1 MEGRALQLTDVEP
14 EPSETPKTE
23 AQPKTTARR
32 PRFSWRAWLRAFHRD
47 AGYLVI
53 GLTIIYALSG
63 LAVNHIADWDAN
75 FVNVT
80 RSFTVQIAPGEHTDD
95 EIAAIVAKAGDITD
109 KPKEVYRE
117 GDDLEI
123 LYDHRTLHVDV
134 PSGKVVDEQQKPRF
148 FLRAANWLHLNR
160 GKKAWKYFAD
170 AYAAGLLLLATS
182 GLFMI
187 PGKKGLI
194 GRGAVFVAIGVAIPL
209 VYITLSKGP

>member
-1 MEGRALQLTDVEP
+1 MRAL
-14 EPSETPKTE
+14 
-23 AQPKTTARR
+23 
-32 PRFSWRAWLRAFHRD
+32 HRD
-47 AGYLVI
+47 LGYVAV
-53 GLTIIYALSG
+53 GLTFVYAISG
-63 LAVNHIADWDAN
+63 LAVNHVADWDSN
-75 FVNVT
+75 FENVT
-80 RSFTVQIAPGEHTDD
+80 REYTVQLAAGAQSDD
-95 EIAAIVAKAGDITD
+95 DVAASVATSAGITD

-123 LYDHRTLHVDV
+123 LYDHRTLHVDL

-187 PGKKGLI
+187 PGKKGLF
-194 GRGAVFVAIGVAIPL
+194 GRGAVLVAIGVAIPVL
-209 VYITLSKGP
+209 YVTLSGGP

>member
-1 MEGRALQLTDVEP
+1 MRAI
-14 EPSETPKTE
+14 
-23 AQPKTTARR
+23 
-32 PRFSWRAWLRAFHRD
+32 HRD
-47 AGYLVI
+47 LGYVAV
-53 GLTIIYALSG
+53 GLTFVYAISG
-63 LAVNHIADWDAN
+63 LAVNHVADWDSN
-75 FVNVT
+75 FENVT
-80 RSFTVQIAPGEHTDD
+80 RNYTVQLAPGAQSDD
-95 EIAAIVAKAGDITD
+95 DLAKAIAASASITD

-170 AYAAGLLLLATS
+170 SYAAGLLILATS

-187 PGKKGLI
+187 PGKKGLF
-194 GRGAVFVAIGVAIPL
+194 GRGAVFVAIGVAIPVL
-209 VYITLSKGP
+209 YMTLSKGP

>member
-1 MEGRALQLTDVEP
+1 
-14 EPSETPKTE
+14 
-23 AQPKTTARR
+23 
-32 PRFSWRAWLRAFHRD
+32 
-47 AGYLVI
+47 
-53 GLTIIYALSG
+53 
-63 LAVNHIADWDAN
+63 VNHIADWDAN

-80 RSFTVQIAPGEHTDD
+80 REYKVAIAQGDTDD
-95 EIAAIVAKAGDITD
+95 AIAATVAKAGDITD

-123 LYDHRTLHVDV
+123 LYDHRTLHVDI

-194 GRGAVFVAIGVAIPL
+194 GRGAVFVAIGSFVADGATNLLYEVKPT
-209 VYITLSKGP
+209 VVFGFGKGAFSQTRWRF